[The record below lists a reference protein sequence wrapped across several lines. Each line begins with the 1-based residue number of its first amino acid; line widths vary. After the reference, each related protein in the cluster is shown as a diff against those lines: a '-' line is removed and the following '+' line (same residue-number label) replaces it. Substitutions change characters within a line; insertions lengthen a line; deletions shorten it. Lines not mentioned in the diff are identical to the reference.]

1 MSFTSILLLLFA
13 ILSIASNVIG
23 YIALPK
29 DDASKSRRQFI
40 IFMISLSCLL
50 TVGSIAMMFIGGKS
64 GGGGGGETNTKANAK
79 ANANEKGA
87 ILGAAV
93 EAAVNK

>member
-50 TVGSIAMMFIGGKS
+50 TVGSIAMMFM
-64 GGGGGGETNTKANAK
+64 GGGGGGGGGATNAK
-79 ANANEKGA
+79 PENGANKAAN
-87 ILGAAV
+87 ILESMA
-93 EAAVNK
+93 NNP

>member
-1 MSFTSILLLLFA
+1 MNFTSILLLVFA

-29 DDASKSRRQFI
+29 DDASKSRRQFV

-50 TVGSIAMMFIGGKS
+50 TVGSIAMMFMGGGSS
-64 GGGGGGETNTKANAK
+64 GGGGGAANAK
-79 ANANEKGA
+79 PANGASTAANIIESIAEKP
-87 ILGAAV
+87 
-93 EAAVNK
+93 

>member
-1 MSFTSILLLLFA
+1 MSFTTILLLLFA

-50 TVGSIAMMFIGGKS
+50 TVGSIAMMFM
-64 GGGGGGETNTKANAK
+64 GGGGGAGAANAPT
-79 ANANEKGA
+79 
-87 ILGAAV
+87 
-93 EAAVNK
+93 NKKSGLNKLENIVQA

>member
-50 TVGSIAMMFIGGKS
+50 TVGSIAMMFM
-64 GGGGGGETNTKANAK
+64 GGGGGGGSSNNAK
-79 ANANEKGA
+79 ANANAKIAEK
-87 ILGAAV
+87 AALIDNVV
-93 EAAVNK
+93 EG

>member
-50 TVGSIAMMFIGGKS
+50 TVGSIAMMFM
-64 GGGGGGETNTKANAK
+64 GGGGGGGATNAK
-79 ANANEKGA
+79 PENGANKAAN
-87 ILGAAV
+87 ILESMA
-93 EAAVNK
+93 NNP

>member
-1 MSFTSILLLLFA
+1 MNFTFTSMLLLVFA

-29 DDASKSRRQFI
+29 DDASKSRRQFV

-50 TVGSIAMMFIGGKS
+50 TVGSIAMMFMGGGSS
-64 GGGGGGETNTKANAK
+64 GGGSTNAK
-79 ANANEKGA
+79 AKANSNANEKGA

-93 EAAVNK
+93 EAAVN

>member
-50 TVGSIAMMFIGGKS
+50 TVGSIAMMFM
-64 GGGGGGETNTKANAK
+64 GGGGGGGGANNANAKAK

-87 ILGAAV
+87 IIGAAAEAAV
-93 EAAVNK
+93 E

>member
-50 TVGSIAMMFIGGKS
+50 TVGSIAMMFMG
-64 GGGGGGETNTKANAK
+64 GGGGGGETNAKAQ
-79 ANANEKGA
+79 ANANTKKEA
-87 ILGAAV
+87 ALIAAV
-93 EAAVNK
+93 ANE

>member
-1 MSFTSILLLLFA
+1 MNFTSILLLIFA

-50 TVGSIAMMFIGGKS
+50 TVGSIAMMFMGG
-64 GGGGGGETNTKANAK
+64 GGGGGGETNAKAK
-79 ANANEKGA
+79 ANANTNKEA
-87 ILGAAV
+87 ALIAAV
-93 EAAVNK
+93 ANK